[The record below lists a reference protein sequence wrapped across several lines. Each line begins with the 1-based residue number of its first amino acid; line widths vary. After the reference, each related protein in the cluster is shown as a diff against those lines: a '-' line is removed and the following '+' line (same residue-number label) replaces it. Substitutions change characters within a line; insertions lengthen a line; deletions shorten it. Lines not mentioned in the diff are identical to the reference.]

1 MKIVHISTY
10 DVGGAAN
17 AALRLHF
24 GLLSL
29 GHDSKFLVLKKRTN
43 IPSVFQSG
51 TSTSNIMQKI
61 LHYMGFPQTQAQKN
75 YKLVHGK
82 TFIGEP
88 FSSPL
93 TGIDLSYNEL
103 VKDADIINLHWIGD
117 FLDIPG
123 FFSKINKPVI
133 WTLHDMNPFMGG
145 FHYQGDFT
153 RNATDLVSYE
163 EKYKALKLAVFNKQN
178 NITVVTPSKW
188 LYNESKNSTLLK
200 KFDHYHIPYGIDTS
214 VFTFYESNDIRK
226 QFNWPKDTIILSFI
240 SDNLKCYRKGFDFI
254 IKAVNELGKNSKI
267 KFLAIGESTIDSE
280 NIYCLGKISDNMELA
295 KIYSQSDAVLLS
307 SREDNLPNVLLESLA
322 CGTPVISF
330 KVGGMI
336 DLLSDPK
343 LGVLALGMT
352 DQEFLIAIQEFIKNK
367 QSFTR
372 NDIMHVIE
380 TEYSLIKQAVS
391 YLNIYKEVSTL
402 SNNT

>member
-29 GHDSKFLVLKKRTN
+29 GHDSKFLVLKKQTT
-43 IPSVFQSG
+43 IPSVFQA
-51 TSTSNIMQKI
+51 STGSSNLIQKI

-75 YKLVHGK
+75 YKLIQGK

-93 TGIDLSYNEL
+93 TGIDLSDNEL
-103 VKDADIINLHWIGD
+103 VKDADIINLHWVGD
-117 FLDIPG
+117 FLDVPG
-123 FFSKINKPVI
+123 FFGKINKPVI

-145 FHYQGDFT
+145 FHYQGDFI
-153 RNATDLVSYE
+153 RNKTDLVSYE
-163 EKYKALKLAVFNKQN
+163 EKYKALKLYVFNKHN

-188 LYNESKNSTLLK
+188 LYNESKNSALLK
-200 KFDHYHIPYGIDTS
+200 KFNHYHIPYGIDTS
-214 VFTFYESNDIRK
+214 VFTYYQSNDIRK
-226 QFNWPKDTIILSFI
+226 QFNWPEDTIILSFI

-254 IKAVNELGKNSKI
+254 IEAINELGKNSKI

-280 NIYCLGKISDNMELA
+280 NIYGLGKISDNWELA

-330 KVGGMI
+330 KVGGMM

-343 LGVLALGMT
+343 LGVLAEDMT
-352 DQEFLIAIQEFIKNK
+352 GQAFLLAIQKFIKNK
-367 QSFTR
+367 QTYNR
-372 NDIMHVIE
+372 HDIRHVME
-380 TEYSLIKQAVS
+380 TEYPLNKQATS
-391 YLNIYKEVSTL
+391 YMNIYQEVVTL
-402 SNNT
+402 SNHT